1 MQPPTESLVLLSFA
15 ALACAAQTQPAP
27 TNSAQSAAHSAR
39 SRAQATVRLGDAP
52 AHAYREPFF
61 PGAEYD
67 AAIAA
72 PAALLGHAVGARP
85 ATHTQ
90 VVECWRAWAAQSP
103 RVKLEV
109 YGHTHEGRELLAGVV
124 TAPENQAQLDEIL
137 ARVARLADPR
147 GLNAADEQRI
157 LDTTPAVAWLGF
169 SIHGDELSG
178 VDGGLALAH
187 HLIAGRG
194 ADVAE
199 LLRNVVVVF
208 DPMQNPDGR
217 ERFLAMLEQTAGAT
231 SVLDGEALSHG
242 RWPRGRGNHYLFDM
256 NRDWLAG
263 IAPETRGRWKVVQR
277 FHPQLFVDAHEMGR
291 DDSYLFYPQ
300 ADPINPHLPRKLVEW
315 QSRYAADIAANFDRY
330 GWSYYTRE
338 WADGWGPFYSDSWG
352 SLNGA
357 TGILYEQARFNGQ
370 SVALASGEIATYGAA
385 AHRQAIASWS
395 NVRTLAANRR
405 EALAEFVAQRRFDCE
420 GGAKARQRH
429 FVFRA
434 GAHDSRAR
442 WLVTALR
449 EQGVE
454 VRATRRA
461 QLAGVLAR
469 DGARTAQ
476 LELEGDLYVIDSA
489 QPQGALARAFLEFD
503 TRYPLPDL
511 ERERRALET
520 KGESKI
526 YDTTAWNFAHALD
539 LEAWWSETASYD
551 ALSELPT
558 APAAGVVAA
567 ANDAPIYGWIVDGAD
582 DSAVRFAA
590 AALLEGLVLS
600 LADESFESAGR
611 NFARGSLL
619 VRRHENTGDVA
630 ARVRAAAER
639 AGARAF
645 ATTTARAPGAG
656 HDLGGQHFQLLE
668 KPRVALVSNA
678 PVSIESFGST
688 WHALDRDLG
697 LPISL
702 LDAQELGDYDLRRY
716 NVLVLPSAGGLGAL
730 LSEAREPL
738 QAWVRA
744 GGTLIA
750 LGSSAAALCDAELGL
765 SEVRRRS
772 AVLDELEA
780 LRFVLE
786 RERASRRIVIDER
799 AVWGDAA
806 EAAASEESVASTAA
820 EEESKTGEE
829 PKTDDGP
836 SGDNAK
842 PERAADPDAQ
852 REERWRERFAPQ
864 GVFLAAEVRTD
875 SWLTVGAGEHLPVFF
890 EGANS
895 LWAGDGVFSAVRLAP
910 AAQLRLSGLLWPEA
924 RERLA
929 DSCYLTREAFG
940 AGQVI
945 LFASSPG
952 FRGYQRATARL
963 LANAVVL
970 GPGAGAR
977 PPRVR

>member
-1 MQPPTESLVLLSFA
+1 MQPPIRSLVLLSFA
-15 ALACAAQTQPAP
+15 TLACAAQTQPTP
-27 TNSAQSAAHSAR
+27 TQPTPAKSTQAAANSPR

-52 AHAYREPFF
+52 AHAYSEPFF

-67 AAIAA
+67 TAISS

-90 VVECWRAWAAQSP
+90 VVECWRTWAAQSP

-109 YGHTHEGRELLAGVV
+109 YGHTHEGRELLTGVV
-124 TAPENQAQLDEIL
+124 TAPENHAQLDEIL
-137 ARVARLADPR
+137 ARISRLADPR

-157 LDTTPAVAWLGF
+157 LDTTPAIAWLGF
-169 SIHGDELSG
+169 SIHGDEMSG

-194 ADVAE
+194 ADVTE

-256 NRDWLAG
+256 NRDWIAG

-300 ADPINPHLPRKLVEW
+300 ADPINPHLPRKLVAW
-315 QSRYAADIAANFDRY
+315 QTRYAADIAANFDRY

-405 EALAEFVAQRRFDCE
+405 EALVEFLAQRRFDCE
-420 GGAKARQRH
+420 GGAKAAQRH

-442 WLVTALR
+442 WLVTTLR

-454 VRATRRA
+454 VRAARRA
-461 QLAGVLAR
+461 QLTGALAR

-476 LELEGDLYVIDSA
+476 LDVEGDVYAIDTA

-520 KGESKI
+520 KGDSKI

-539 LEAWWSETASYD
+539 LEAWWSETAQFE
-551 ALSELPT
+551 ALPELPA

-567 ANDAPIYGWIVDGAD
+567 AVEAPVYGWIVDGAD

-590 AALLEGLVLS
+590 AALLDGLVLS
-600 LADESFESAGR
+600 IADESFESAGR
-611 NFARGSLL
+611 AFARGSLL

-630 ARVRAAAER
+630 ARVRSAAER

-697 LPISL
+697 LPVSL

-716 NVLVLPSAGGLGAL
+716 NVLVVPSAGGIGGL
-730 LSEAREPL
+730 LDEARESL

-750 LGSSAAALCDAELGL
+750 LGNSAAALCKEDLGL
-765 SEVRRRS
+765 SAVRRRID
-772 AVLDELEA
+772 VLEELEK
-780 LRFVLE
+780 LRFALE
-786 RERASRRIVIDER
+786 RERASRRIVIDEQ
-799 AVWGDAA
+799 ALWGDAA
-806 EAAASEESVASTAA
+806 AADAAPASAPPA
-820 EEESKTGEE
+820 
-829 PKTDDGP
+829 TDDTTEN
-836 SGDNAK
+836 DDAK
-842 PERAADPDAQ
+842 PKSAADPDAA
-852 REERWRERFAPQ
+852 REERWRQRFAPQ

-890 EGANS
+890 EGSNS
-895 LWAGDGVFSAVRLAP
+895 LWAGEGVLSAVRLAP
-910 AAQLRLSGLLWPEA
+910 AARLRLSGLLWPEA

-940 AGQVI
+940 DGQVI

-963 LANAVVL
+963 LANAVVF

-977 PPRVR
+977 PARVR